1 MTKAKPILNPLDTAA
16 PSLTERTIQTV
27 RTAIKTG
34 TLVPGELYSVYQ
46 LASDLGVS
54 RSPVRDAL
62 LRLEETGIVRF
73 ERNKGFRI
81 QLPGPRELTEIIA
94 VRLALEVPAAG
105 RAAAS
110 ITDDRIAALH
120 VERDAMRE
128 AALGGDESL
137 FMLHDQRLHGLLLD
151 FAGNNYVRK
160 VIDNIRD
167 AIRLVGTST
176 VEFRRT
182 LVEVYEE
189 HLPIIE
195 AIENGDC
202 EAASRAMEA
211 HIIQTGRLLLRRT
224 IEASQS
230 NFTED
235 ALWTELVGE
244 VPSSAASSI
253 S

>member
-1 MTKAKPILNPLDTAA
+1 MTKAKSILNPLDTAA

-94 VRLALEVPAAG
+94 VRLALEVPAAR
-105 RAAAS
+105 RAASS
-110 ITDDRIAALH
+110 INDERIAALH
-120 VERDAMRE
+120 VERDAMRD
-128 AALGGDESL
+128 AALAGDESL
-137 FMLHDQRLHGLLLD
+137 FMFHDQRLHGLLLD
-151 FAGNNYVRK
+151 FAGNNYARK
-160 VIDNIRD
+160 IIDNIRD
-167 AIRLVGTST
+167 AVRLVGTST
-176 VEFRRT
+176 VEHRRT

-189 HLPIIE
+189 HLPIVE
-195 AIENGDC
+195 AIEKGDC
-202 EAASRAMEA
+202 ESAARTMQT
-211 HIIQTGRLLLRRT
+211 HIVQTGRLLLRRT

-230 NFTED
+230 NLTEES
-235 ALWTELVGE
+235 LWTELVYE
-244 VPSSAASSI
+244 VPSWTESTE
-253 S
+253 